1 MTVAVV
7 TDSTAYLPT
16 GMASAHGIH
25 VVPLKVTLGQREGRD
40 GVDVGPA
47 EVTEA
52 LSDPDA
58 TIGTSRPAPAEFA
71 AKYRELLA
79 GGATGVVSVHLSRRL
94 SGTWEAARVAADEV
108 DPSLVRVVDSRS
120 TGMGLGFAVLAAA
133 GAALDGSAGHV
144 VEAAAAEVAART
156 RVFFCVDSLEHLRR
170 GGRIG
175 AAAAWLGSALA
186 VKPVLHVTDG
196 LIEPLEKVRTLARA
210 TTRLVELAE
219 RAAGQGA
226 AQLAVHHLGAPE
238 RAKELARRLA
248 DQLPAARPCLLSEVG
263 AVLGA
268 HAGPGLLGVVVVPP
282 AGP

>member
-7 TDSTAYLPT
+7 TDSTAYLPA
-16 GMASAHGIH
+16 GMAHAHGVH

-40 GVDVGPA
+40 GVDMGPA

-94 SGTWEAARVAADEV
+94 SGTWEAARFAADEV

-133 GAALDGSAGHV
+133 GAALDGSAGDV

-210 TTRLVELAE
+210 TTRMVELAE

-238 RAKELARRLA
+238 RANELVRRLA
-248 DQLPAARPCLLSEVG
+248 DRLPAAQPCLLSEVG

-282 AGP
+282 AAS

>member
-16 GMASAHGIH
+16 GMAHAHGVH

-40 GVDVGPA
+40 GVDMGPA

-94 SGTWEAARVAADEV
+94 SGTWEAARFAADEV

-133 GAALDGSAGHV
+133 GAALDGSAGDV

-210 TTRLVELAE
+210 TTRMVELAE

-238 RAKELARRLA
+238 RANELVRRLA
-248 DQLPAARPCLLSEVG
+248 DRLPAAQPCLLSEVG

-282 AGP
+282 AAS

>member
-16 GMASAHGIH
+16 GMAHAHGVH

-40 GVDVGPA
+40 GVDMGPA

-94 SGTWEAARVAADEV
+94 SGTWEAARFAADEV

-133 GAALDGSAGHV
+133 GAALDGSAGDV

-175 AAAAWLGSALA
+175 AAAAGLGSALA

-210 TTRLVELAE
+210 TTRMVELAE

-238 RAKELARRLA
+238 RANELVRRLA
-248 DQLPAARPCLLSEVG
+248 DRLPAAQPCLLSEVG

-282 AGP
+282 AAS

>member
-16 GMASAHGIH
+16 GMAHAHGVH

-40 GVDVGPA
+40 GVDMGPA

-94 SGTWEAARVAADEV
+94 SGTWEAARFAADEV

-133 GAALDGSAGHV
+133 DAALDGSAGDV

-210 TTRLVELAE
+210 TTRMVELAE

-238 RAKELARRLA
+238 RAKELVRRLA
-248 DQLPAARPCLLSEVG
+248 DRLPAARPCLLSEVG

-282 AGP
+282 AVP

>member
-16 GMASAHGIH
+16 GMAHAHGVH

-40 GVDVGPA
+40 GVDMGPA

-94 SGTWEAARVAADEV
+94 SGTWEAARFAADEV

-133 GAALDGSAGHV
+133 GAALDGSAGDV

-210 TTRLVELAE
+210 TTRMVELAE

-238 RAKELARRLA
+238 RAKELVRRLA
-248 DQLPAARPCLLSEVG
+248 DRLPAARPCLLSEVG

-282 AGP
+282 VAP

>member
-1 MTVAVV
+1 MTVVVV

>member
-1 MTVAVV
+1 MTVVVV

-16 GMASAHGIH
+16 GMAGEHGIP
-25 VVPLKVTLGQREGRD
+25 VIPLKVSLGQWEGRD

-133 GAALDGSAGHV
+133 GAALAGSAGDV

-238 RAKELARRLA
+238 RAKELVARLA
-248 DQLPAARPCLLSEVG
+248 DRLPAARPCLLSEVG

-282 AGP
+282 AAP